1 MQRAVGVG
9 LPPSIWVWYLVSRS
23 LGCSACV
30 WAFGR
35 IGSVSRM
42 RVSRLEVVSRRPF
55 ILILHSP
62 ALCGAYH
69 EYMTAEA
76 PHVLQ
81 PGHVR
86 DASVAA
92 RPG

>member
-1 MQRAVGVG
+1 M
-9 LPPSIWVWYLVSRS
+9 PPSIWVWYLVSRS

-62 ALCGAYH
+62 ARIGACGRGRLAR
-69 EYMTAEA
+69 
-76 PHVLQ
+76 L
-81 PGHVR
+81 
-86 DASVAA
+86 AA
-92 RPG
+92 RRVGREQHLKSEREREARVR